1 VPVSFDVNHRASLWS
16 AAEAGAFSRDL
27 LERVDL
33 VFAGEDEAALV
44 VGPHRRPKDAAAEP
58 AALGP
63 PEVVVKRR
71 PGGPVARRRELHS
84 VPAVRV
90 DVVHTVGAGDAFVAG
105 DLAERVAGGSAA
117 ARLALGVTTAAFVC
131 LVPGAW
137 EGLPGARR
145 ALAADRPG
153 TRPALTPRRVPPGW
167 AEPE

>member
-1 VPVSFDVNHRASLWS
+1 VLLVRNAERGEQALHDVR
-16 AAEAGAFSRDL
+16 AGAPDSR
-27 LERVDL
+27 V
-33 VFAGEDEAALV
+33 EAL
-44 VGPHRRPKDAAAEP
+44 
-58 AALGP
+58 
-63 PEVVVKRR
+63 EVVVKR
-71 PGGPVARRRELHS
+71 GAQGALSLVAGELHS
-84 VPAVRV
+84 APAVPV

-131 LVPGAW
+131 IVPGAW